1 MGAFDTLPSRDP
13 EAMAD
18 LAAAALEQDPD
29 DWRLVHVAAHLRD
42 QHPQVAEA
50 GTWPDDNLYAAHE
63 ADHRDSNHDHT
74 HPARHVD
81 RVAGERARPSRWR
94 SVQRT
99 WEQAR
104 TLGGRVLANLRRI
117 HAHQSDRGEQD
128 PARVFARLNPTV
140 DIDPTDPA
148 QRPWRERWEAELTE
162 GAKVNLWRHDESH
175 GPAEKRHGVIVVRA
189 RLAHLGDPGERF
201 AQLNPDFGVL
211 PDDRDPQQHRFAADR
226 EQALMLGTR
235 AVEALR
241 VHNHPDPERRQRAVA
256 GGAVQAK
263 LRAAGHDPP
272 TREEAR
278 RAAELTGTRPVPQRP
293 VPEQARGG
301 PER

>member
-18 LAAAALEQDPD
+18 LAAAALEQDPN

-74 HPARHVD
+74 HSARHVD

-117 HAHQSDRGEQD
+117 HAHQRDRGE
-128 PARVFARLNPTV
+128 
-140 DIDPTDPA
+140 
-148 QRPWRERWEAELTE
+148 
-162 GAKVNLWRHDESH
+162 HD
-175 GPAEKRHGVIVVRA
+175 RA
-189 RLAHLGDPGERF
+189 
-201 AQLNPDFGVL
+201 
-211 PDDRDPQQHRFAADR
+211 PQQHRFAADR

-293 VPEQARGG
+293 VPEHARGG